1 MKKYD
6 IKLYS
11 ETDFDNWN
19 NFVATTVN
27 GTFLHNR
34 NFMDY
39 HSNRFKDY
47 SLIITTNDNI
57 VAVLPANIVEN
68 QVFSHQ
74 GLTYGALLHS
84 EKLKLGEVLIIFQM
98 ILKFLNDNKIEKLT
112 LKTIPAIYHKKPA
125 DEINYALFLTNAKII
140 RSDCLSVIDLKKP
153 FFISKT
159 RRESIRRGQ
168 KNNLEIRE
176 DYNFEGFWNEILI
189 PNLESKHQSKP
200 VHSLEEIIKLQM
212 LFPENIRHFN
222 VYFNDKIVAG
232 STIFITDTVAHPQYI
247 SGQEDKNQ
255 LGSLDFLYN
264 FLINECFKNK
274 AFFDFGPS
282 HENNGKQINQGIL
295 FWKESF
301 GASTISQPHYEIET
315 KNFGLLDNILI

>member
-19 NFVATTVN
+19 NFVATTAN

-39 HSNRFKDY
+39 HSDRFRDY
-47 SLIITTNDNI
+47 SFMIFDDEKT
-57 VAVLPANIVEN
+57 VAVLPANIAEN
-68 QVFSHQ
+68 QIFSHH
-74 GLTYGALLHS
+74 GLTYGGLLYS

-140 RSDCLSVIDLKKP
+140 RSDCLSVIDLQKS

-176 DYNFEGFWNEILI
+176 DSNFEGFWNAILI
-189 PNLESKHQSKP
+189 PNLEAKHQAKP
-200 VHSLEEIIKLQM
+200 VHSLEEIIKLQK
-212 LFPENIRHFN
+212 LFPKNIRHFN

-232 STIFITDTVAHPQYI
+232 STIFITDSVAHPQYI

-255 LGSLDFLYN
+255 LGSLDFLYD
-264 FLINECFKNK
+264 FLINECFNDKP
-274 AFFDFGPS
+274 FFDFGPS

>member
-11 ETDFDNWN
+11 NADFSDWN

-39 HSNRFKDY
+39 HSDRFRDY
-47 SLIITTNDNI
+47 SLIITTIDKI

-68 QVFSHQ
+68 QVNSHQ
-74 GLTYGALLHS
+74 GLTYGGLLHT
-84 EKLKLGEVLIIFQM
+84 EKLKLGEVLMIFQI
-98 ILKFLNDNKIEKLT
+98 ILKFLNDNKIDKLT
-112 LKTIPAIYHKKPA
+112 LKTSPAIYHKKPA
-125 DEINYALFLTNAKII
+125 DEINYALFLANAKII
-140 RSDCLSVIDLKKP
+140 RSDCLSVIDLQKT

-176 DYNFEGFWNEILI
+176 DFNFDGFWNEILI
-189 PNLESKHQSKP
+189 PNLESKHHAKP
-200 VHSLEEIIKLQM
+200 VHSLEEIIKLQK

-232 STIFITDTVAHPQYI
+232 STIFLTDTVAHPQYI

-255 LGSLDFLYN
+255 LGSLDFLYD
-264 FLINECFKNK
+264 FLINDCFKNK
-274 AFFDFGPS
+274 PFFDFGPS

-301 GASTISQPHYEIET
+301 GASTIVHDFYEVPTIHFSKLENVF
-315 KNFGLLDNILI
+315 K

>member
-11 ETDFDNWN
+11 NADFSDWN

-39 HSNRFKDY
+39 HSDRFRDY
-47 SLIITTNDNI
+47 SLIITTIDKI

-68 QVFSHQ
+68 QVNSHQ
-74 GLTYGALLHS
+74 GLTYGGLLHT
-84 EKLKLGEVLIIFQM
+84 EKLKLGEVLMIFQI
-98 ILKFLNDNKIEKLT
+98 ILKFLNDNKIDKLT
-112 LKTIPAIYHKKPA
+112 LKTSPAIYHKKPA
-125 DEINYALFLTNAKII
+125 DEINYALFLANAKII
-140 RSDCLSVIDLKKP
+140 RSDCLSVIDLQKT

-176 DYNFEGFWNEILI
+176 DFNFDGFWNEILI
-189 PNLESKHQSKP
+189 PNLESKHHAKP
-200 VHSLEEIIKLQM
+200 VHSLEEIIKLQK

-232 STIFITDTVAHPQYI
+232 STIFLTDTVAHPQYI

-255 LGSLDFLYN
+255 LGSLDFLYD
-264 FLINECFKNK
+264 FLINDCFKNK
-274 AFFDFGPS
+274 PFFDFGPS

-301 GASTISQPHYEIET
+301 GASTISQNHYEIET
-315 KNFGLLDNILI
+315 KNFGFLDNILI

>member
-39 HSNRFKDY
+39 HSDRFQDY
-47 SLIITTNDNI
+47 SLIIATNDNI
-57 VAVLPANIVEN
+57 VALLPANIVEN

-74 GLTYGALLHS
+74 GLTYGGLLHT
-84 EKLKLGEVLIIFQM
+84 EKLKLGDVLAIFQM
-98 ILKFLNDNKIEKLT
+98 ILQLLNYNKIDKFT

-189 PNLESKHQSKP
+189 PNLESKHHAKP
-200 VHSLEEIIKLQM
+200 VHSLDEIIKLQM

-247 SGQEDKNQ
+247 SGQENKNQ
-255 LGSLDFLYN
+255 LGSLDFLYD
-264 FLINECFKNK
+264 FLINECFKNN

-301 GASTISQPHYEIET
+301 GASTISQSHYEIET